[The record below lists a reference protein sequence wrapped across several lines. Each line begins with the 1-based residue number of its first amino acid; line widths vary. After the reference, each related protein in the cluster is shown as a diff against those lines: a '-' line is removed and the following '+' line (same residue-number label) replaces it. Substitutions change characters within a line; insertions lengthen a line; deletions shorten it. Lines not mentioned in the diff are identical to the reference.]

1 MSLLED
7 IAAAIRAGNYESG
20 AHIGARAQKR
30 RIAPEYIEHGIGNDA
45 PEIIEPY
52 PDDARG
58 PCCLIR
64 GELITGDVIHVC
76 VGYSQLRNPAVPTGE
91 ASVFLMT
98 CYWPDPAQWDAA
110 FRVRKV
116 KKR

>member
-1 MSLLED
+1 MSLLDD

-20 AHIGARAQKR
+20 PHIGTRAQKR
-30 RIAPEYIEHGIGNDA
+30 RIAPEYIEQGIGNDA

-58 PCCLIR
+58 PSCLIR
-64 GELITGDVIHVC
+64 GELLSGDVIHVC
-76 VGYSQLRNPAVPTGE
+76 VGYSQLRDSAVAMDE

-98 CYWPDPAQWDAA
+98 CYWPDPAQWDPA
-110 FRVRKV
+110 FRVRRA